1 MRIELF
7 PLYVSLFEFVC
18 MHADTGH
25 LFSALAFAE
34 ALTCSILITM
44 WVHAWLQ
51 PRAPTYPTCAFWFCL
66 FVILVTVVS
75 LVMFCIVAKWY
86 KKR

>member
-34 ALTCSILITM
+34 ALTSAAFIT
-44 WVHAWLQ
+44 WIHA
-51 PRAPTYPTCAFWFCL
+51 CL
-66 FVILVTVVS
+66 WPPAYIY
-75 LVMFCIVAKWY
+75 I
-86 KKR
+86 

>member
-25 LFSALAFAE
+25 LFSALAFEE
-34 ALTCSILITM
+34 ALICSIYY
-44 WVHAWLQ
+44 VDS
-51 PRAPTYPTCAFWFCL
+51 CL
-66 FVILVTVVS
+66 LVASNVSNLCLLVLSLVTVVS